1 MEDIPHVVEDIPHVV
16 EDIPHVVEDIPHVV
30 EDIPH
35 VVEDIPHVVEDI
47 LYFGRDIPRLM
58 PDIPDNMEDTPNV
71 VQEFPNVVENRH
83 SVATDGHR
91 SAASLPDLVSG
102 TIRGGVVRRFLIFH
116 LALAG
121 WRNHHAETFL
131 EMSTRRL
138 TSLAAALVV
147 ALPLLPAR
155 AADDTAIMPLAD
167 IKPGMLGEWHTTVSG
182 SRVDS
187 FPMQVVGIAEN
198 FIGPQ
203 RPVIICKALDATNR
217 LTGPV
222 AGMSGSPVF
231 IGGKL
236 IGAYAYGFL
245 WPKDQ
250 ALIGV
255 TPIESM
261 LEVENNY
268 PPAEHLAGTNGMAR
282 IESGGNPEWL
292 VAPAS
297 DAANLPALPALQSAM
312 KPLPTPLFV
321 SGISDRVLQ
330 KFSSRLAALGLDVMQ
345 APSGRASHDIDN
357 DPKPGQP
364 LAGVLMSGDFHLA
377 GTGTV
382 TWRKGNRILAFGHPF
397 MQAGPS
403 DMPMASA
410 EIMTIVQ
417 SVARSFKLSNTGPII
432 GTIYQDRLTAI
443 AGEIGRK
450 PNTTHFE
457 VHLEAPGGKTRFFQG
472 ELFQNQNMSPI
483 ISAIS
488 LLESIYDIM
497 ETADQQTLYLDTEM
511 DIAGHAPVK
520 LSDAAGEGDAGYEL
534 VINHLMRYESLLE
547 NPCEFP
553 DVKSLTFRVRMADG
567 WKSARLDSLDLDQ
580 NEIKPGDTLHAVIG
594 VKNYRGAAAAVPI
607 SVPVPADLR
616 APEVQL
622 FVGDADAALQMD
634 EPPQTPP
641 QTLDQVLD
649 RLRLARS
656 HQNVCVKLLQ
666 STPGLSVEGKNLP
679 DLPPS
684 VAAQF
689 ASPNSNTEKAT
700 LNRIT
705 LWETNF
711 PVEGTFSGQIT
722 LPVRIK

>member
-1 MEDIPHVVEDIPHVV
+1 MCSGFVPEK
-16 EDIPHVVEDIPHVV
+16 
-30 EDIPH
+30 
-35 VVEDIPHVVEDI
+35 
-47 LYFGRDIPRLM
+47 L
-58 PDIPDNMEDTPNV
+58 
-71 VQEFPNVVENRH
+71 
-83 SVATDGHR
+83 
-91 SAASLPDLVSG
+91 AAVMKVNALISSL
-102 TIRGGVVRRFLIFH
+102 
-116 LALAG
+116 
-121 WRNHHAETFL
+121 
-131 EMSTRRL
+131 
-138 TSLAAALVV
+138 LAAAAVFASLSP
-147 ALPLLPAR
+147 APAR
-155 AADDTAIMPLAD
+155 AADSTPIMPLSE

-203 RPVIICKALDATNR
+203 RPVIICKALDATNK

-231 IGGKL
+231 IDGKL
-236 IGAYAYGFL
+236 IGAYAYGFT

-268 PPAEHLAGTNGMAR
+268 PPAAHPAGTNGMTHV
-282 IESGGNPEWL
+282 ETGVDPQWL
-292 VAPAS
+292 AVPATG
-297 DAANLPALPALQSAM
+297 AASLPSPATLQSAM

-321 SGISDRVLQ
+321 SGVSERTLQ

-345 APSGRASHDIDN
+345 APSGRAHDIDN

-364 LAGVLMSGDFHLA
+364 LAGVLMSGDFDFA

-382 TWRKGNRILAFGHPF
+382 TWRSGNRILAFGHPF
-397 MQAGPS
+397 LQSGVS

-410 EIMTIVQ
+410 EILTVVQ
-417 SVARSFKLSNTGPII
+417 SVARSFKLANTGPII

-457 VHLEAPGGKTRFFQG
+457 VNLEAPGGKERHFQG
-472 ELFQNQNMSPI
+472 ELFQNQMLSPI

-488 LLESIYDIM
+488 LLESIESTM
-497 ETADQQTLYLDTEM
+497 ESEEQQTIYMDTTMEV
-511 DIAGHAPVK
+511 AGHDPVK
-520 LSDAAGEGDAGYEL
+520 LSDAAGDEDAGFFLAINQLEL
-534 VINHLMRYESLLE
+534 YDSLLN

-553 DVKSLTFRVRMADG
+553 NVKSLTFRVRMVSG
-567 WKSARLDSLDLDQ
+567 WKSSRLDSLEMDR
-580 NEIKPGDTLHAVIG
+580 NVATPGSTLHAVIG
-594 VKNYRGAAAAVPI
+594 LRNYRGDAAT
-607 SVPVPADLR
+607 VPVSIPIPADLR
-616 APEVQL
+616 APEVQI
-622 FVGDADAALQMD
+622 FVGDADAALRMD
-634 EPPQTPP
+634 EPPRVPP

-649 RLRLARS
+649 RLRLTRS
-656 HQNVCVKLLQ
+656 HQNICVKLLQ
-666 STPGLSVEGKNLP
+666 TAPGLSVEGKNLP

-689 ASPNSNTEKAT
+689 ASPNSNIEKAT

-711 PVEGTFSGQIT
+711 PAEGTFSGRIT

>member
-1 MEDIPHVVEDIPHVV
+1 MKFI
-16 EDIPHVVEDIPHVV
+16 
-30 EDIPH
+30 
-35 VVEDIPHVVEDI
+35 
-47 LYFGRDIPRLM
+47 
-58 PDIPDNMEDTPNV
+58 
-71 VQEFPNVVENRH
+71 FP
-83 SVATDGHR
+83 
-91 SAASLPDLVSG
+91 VS
-102 TIRGGVVRRFLIFH
+102 IFCAIIS
-116 LALAG
+116 ALA
-121 WRNHHAETFL
+121 HP
-131 EMSTRRL
+131 
-138 TSLAAALVV
+138 AL
-147 ALPLLPAR
+147 AR
-155 AADDTAIMPLAD
+155 AADDTPIMPLSE

-203 RPVIICKALDATNR
+203 RPVIICKALDATNK

-231 IGGKL
+231 IDGRL

-261 LEVENNY
+261 LEVETNY
-268 PPAEHLAGTNGMAR
+268 PPATPMAGTNRLAG
-282 IESGGNPEWL
+282 IENGANPQWL
-292 VAPAS
+292 AAPAAGA
-297 DAANLPALPALQSAM
+297 DLPSPATLQSVM

-321 SGISDRVLQ
+321 SGISERALR
-330 KFSSRLAALGLDVMQ
+330 KFSSRLAALGLDAMQ

-364 LAGVLMSGDFHLA
+364 LAGVLMSGDFDFA

-397 MQAGPS
+397 LQSGPA

-410 EIMTIVQ
+410 EILAVVQ

-450 PNTTHFE
+450 PDTTHFDVE
-457 VHLEAPGGKTRFFQG
+457 IEAPGGKERHFQG
-472 ELFQNQNMSPI
+472 EMFQNQLLTPI
-483 ISAIS
+483 LSAIS
-488 LLESIYDIM
+488 LLESIYETM
-497 ETADQQTLYLDTEM
+497 ESEDQQTIYMDTTIEVP
-511 DIAGHAPVK
+511 GHDPVK
-520 LSDAAGEGDAGYEL
+520 LSDASSGEDAGFFL
-534 VINHLMRYESLLE
+534 VINQLILYESLLE

-553 DVKSLTFRVRMADG
+553 DVKSLAFHVRMVDG
-567 WKSARLDSLDLDQ
+567 WKSSRLDSLEMDQ
-580 NEIKPGDTLHAVIG
+580 NEIKPGATLHAVIG
-594 VKNYRGAAAAVPI
+594 LRNYRGEASAIPVSVPI
-607 SVPVPADLR
+607 PADLR
-616 APEVQL
+616 TPEVQL
-622 FVGDADAALQMD
+622 FVGDADAALRMD
-634 EPPQTPP
+634 EPPRVPP

-649 RLRLARS
+649 RIRQARS
-656 HQNVCVKLLQ
+656 HQNICVKLLQ
-666 STPGLSVEGKNLP
+666 TAPGLSVEGKNLP

-684 VAAQF
+684 VVAQF
-689 ASPNSNTEKAT
+689 ASPNSTTAKAT
-700 LNRIT
+700 LGRIT

-711 PVEGTFSGQIT
+711 PATGTFSGQIT

>member
-1 MEDIPHVVEDIPHVV
+1 MKFNASIPCFCAV
-16 EDIPHVVEDIPHVV
+16 
-30 EDIPH
+30 
-35 VVEDIPHVVEDI
+35 
-47 LYFGRDIPRLM
+47 
-58 PDIPDNMEDTPNV
+58 
-71 VQEFPNVVENRH
+71 
-83 SVATDGHR
+83 
-91 SAASLPDLVSG
+91 
-102 TIRGGVVRRFLIFH
+102 IFAM
-116 LALAG
+116 LCPAL
-121 WRNHHAETFL
+121 
-131 EMSTRRL
+131 
-138 TSLAAALVV
+138 
-147 ALPLLPAR
+147 AR
-155 AADDTAIMPLAD
+155 AADDTPIMPLSE

-203 RPVIICKALDATNR
+203 RPVIICKALDATNK

-231 IGGKL
+231 IDGKL

-268 PPAEHLAGTNGMAR
+268 PPAAPPARTNGLAG
-282 IESGGNPEWL
+282 IETGADPQWL
-292 VAPAS
+292 AAPA
-297 DAANLPALPALQSAM
+297 AAADLPSPAILLSVM

-321 SGISDRVLQ
+321 SGVSERALR

-364 LAGVLMSGDFHLA
+364 LAGVLMSGDFDFA

-397 MQAGPS
+397 LQSGLAE
-403 DMPMASA
+403 MPMASA
-410 EIMTIVQ
+410 EILTVVQ

-450 PNTTHFE
+450 PDTTHFE
-457 VHLEAPGGKTRFFQG
+457 VQIEAPGGKERHFQG
-472 ELFQNQNMSPI
+472 EMFQNQMFTPI
-483 ISAIS
+483 LSAIS
-488 LLESIYDIM
+488 LLESIYDTM
-497 ETADQQTLYLDTEM
+497 ESEDQQTIYMDTTIEVP
-511 DIAGHAPVK
+511 GHDPVT
-520 LSDAAGEGDAGYEL
+520 LSDVASGEDAGFSL
-534 VINHLMRYESLLE
+534 VINQLILYESLLE

-553 DVKSLTFRVRMADG
+553 NVKSLTFHVRMVDG
-567 WKSARLDSLDLDQ
+567 WKSSQLDSLEMDQ
-580 NEIKPGDTLHAVIG
+580 NEIKPGATLHAVIG
-594 VKNYRGAAAAVPI
+594 LRNYRGEASAIPVSVPI
-607 SVPVPADLR
+607 PADLR
-616 APEVQL
+616 ASEVQL
-622 FVGDADAALQMD
+622 FVGDADAALRMD
-634 EPPQTPP
+634 EPPRVPP
-641 QTLDQVLD
+641 QTLDQVLK
-649 RLRLARS
+649 RIRQTRS
-656 HQNVCVKLLQ
+656 HQNICVKLLQ
-666 STPGLSVEGKNLP
+666 STRGLSVEGKNLP

-684 VAAQF
+684 VMAQLE
-689 ASPNSNTEKAT
+689 SPNSNFQKAT

-711 PVEGTFSGQIT
+711 PVAGTFNGQIT

>member
-1 MEDIPHVVEDIPHVV
+1 MKFNAPIPGLCAI
-16 EDIPHVVEDIPHVV
+16 
-30 EDIPH
+30 
-35 VVEDIPHVVEDI
+35 
-47 LYFGRDIPRLM
+47 
-58 PDIPDNMEDTPNV
+58 
-71 VQEFPNVVENRH
+71 
-83 SVATDGHR
+83 
-91 SAASLPDLVSG
+91 
-102 TIRGGVVRRFLIFH
+102 IF
-116 LALAG
+116 ALLCPA
-121 WRNHHAETFL
+121 
-131 EMSTRRL
+131 
-138 TSLAAALVV
+138 
-147 ALPLLPAR
+147 PAR
-155 AADDTAIMPLAD
+155 AADDMTIMPLSE

-217 LTGPV
+217 FTGPV

-231 IGGKL
+231 IDGKL

-255 TPIESM
+255 TPVEFM
-261 LEVENNY
+261 LEVETNY
-268 PPAEHLAGTNGMAR
+268 PPSAPPAVTNSPAPVEASAE
-282 IESGGNPEWL
+282 PQWL
-292 VAPAS
+292 VAPAG
-297 DAANLPALPALQSAM
+297 DAAGLPSLPALQSAM

-321 SGISDRVLQ
+321 SGVSERTLQ
-330 KFSSRLAALGLDVMQ
+330 RFSSRLAALGLDVMQ
-345 APSGRASHDIDN
+345 APSGRAHNIDN
-357 DPKPGQP
+357 DPQPGQP
-364 LAGVLMSGDFHLA
+364 LAGVLMSGDFDIA

-397 MQAGPS
+397 LQSGPAE
-403 DMPMASA
+403 MPMASA
-410 EIMTIVQ
+410 EILTVVQ
-417 SVARSFKLSNTGPII
+417 SVQRSFKLSNTGPII

-457 VHLEAPGGKTRFFQG
+457 ALLETPGGKARHFQG
-472 ELFQNQNMSPI
+472 EMFQNQRLTPT
-483 ISAIS
+483 ISAIA
-488 LLESIYDIM
+488 LLESIEDTV
-497 ETADQQTLYLDTEM
+497 ESEEQQTMFMDFTMEIEGHKPVRLSEAASGEDPGYFLAIRQLELY
-511 DIAGHAPVK
+511 
-520 LSDAAGEGDAGYEL
+520 
-534 VINHLMRYESLLE
+534 RSLLQ

-553 DVKSLTFRVRMADG
+553 NVKSLMFHVRLVDG
-567 WKSARLDSLDLDQ
+567 WKSSRLDSLEMDRD
-580 NEIKPGDTLHAVIG
+580 EVRPGDSVNAVIG
-594 VKNYRGAAAAVPI
+594 LRNYRGEPSSIPV

-616 APEVQL
+616 VSQVQL

-634 EPPQTPP
+634 EPPRVPP

-649 RLRLARS
+649 RIRLTRS
-656 HQNVCVKLLQ
+656 HRNICVKLLQ
-666 STPGLSVEGKNLP
+666 TAPGLSVEGKNLP

-689 ASPNSNTEKAT
+689 ASPNSNTGKAT
-700 LNRIT
+700 LNHIT

-711 PVEGTFSGQIT
+711 PAAGTFSGQIT

>member
-1 MEDIPHVVEDIPHVV
+1 MRPH
-16 EDIPHVVEDIPHVV
+16 
-30 EDIPH
+30 
-35 VVEDIPHVVEDI
+35 
-47 LYFGRDIPRLM
+47 
-58 PDIPDNMEDTPNV
+58 
-71 VQEFPNVVENRH
+71 
-83 SVATDGHR
+83 
-91 SAASLPDLVSG
+91 
-102 TIRGGVVRRFLIFH
+102 
-116 LALAG
+116 
-121 WRNHHAETFL
+121 FL
-131 EMSTRRL
+131 EMSTRFATRL
-138 TSLAAALVV
+138 ALAAVLLALS
-147 ALPLLPAR
+147 PGPAR
-155 AADDTAIMPLAD
+155 AADDTPILPLAE
-167 IKPGMLGEWHTTVSG
+167 IKPGMFGEWHTTVSG

-187 FPMQVVGIAEN
+187 FPLQVVGIAEN

-203 RPVIICKALDATNR
+203 RAVIICKALDATNR

-268 PPAEHLAGTNGMAR
+268 PPAAKPPGTNGMAK
-282 IESGGNPEWL
+282 IEPGAEPQWL
-292 VAPAS
+292 MAS
-297 DAANLPALPALQSAM
+297 ANDAVNLPSPATLQMAM

-321 SGISDRVLQ
+321 SGISQRTLE
-330 KFSSRLAALGLDVMQ
+330 KFSPRLAALGLDVMQ
-345 APSGRASHDIDN
+345 APGGRASHDIDN

-364 LAGVLMSGDFHLA
+364 LAGVLMSGDFSVA

-397 MQAGPS
+397 MQAGVS

-410 EIMTIVQ
+410 EIMTVVQ
-417 SVARSFKLSNTGPII
+417 SVQRSFKLANTGPVI
-432 GTIYQDRLTAI
+432 GAIYQDRLTAI

-450 PNTTHFE
+450 ANTTHFE
-457 VHLEAPGGKTRFFQG
+457 VHLDAPGGKTRFFQG
-472 ELFQNQNMSPI
+472 ELIQNQRLSPEI
-483 ISAIS
+483 AAMS
-488 LLESIYDIM
+488 LLESISSTM
-497 ETADQQTLYLDTEM
+497 ESEEQQTVYLDSTLEV
-511 DIAGHAPVK
+511 AGHAPVK
-520 LSDAAGEGDAGYEL
+520 LSDASGDEGADFAL
-534 VINHLMRYESLLE
+534 VMNQLAQLAALFN

-553 DVKSLTFRVRMADG
+553 NVKSLMFRVRMVDG
-567 WKSARLDSLDLDQ
+567 WKVSRLDSLDLEQ
-580 NEIKPGDTLHAVIG
+580 NEIKPGETLRAVIG
-594 VKNYRGAAAAVPI
+594 VRNYRGEPSVIPI
-607 SVPVPADLR
+607 SVPIPADLR
-616 APEVQL
+616 ASAVQL
-622 FVGDADAALQMD
+622 FVGDADAALRMD
-634 EPPQTPP
+634 EPPRVPP

-649 RLRLARS
+649 RIRLMRS

-666 STPGLSVEGKNLP
+666 TASGLSVEGKNLP

-689 ASPNSNTEKAT
+689 ASPNSTSERAL

-711 PVEGTFSGQIT
+711 PVAGTFSGQIT